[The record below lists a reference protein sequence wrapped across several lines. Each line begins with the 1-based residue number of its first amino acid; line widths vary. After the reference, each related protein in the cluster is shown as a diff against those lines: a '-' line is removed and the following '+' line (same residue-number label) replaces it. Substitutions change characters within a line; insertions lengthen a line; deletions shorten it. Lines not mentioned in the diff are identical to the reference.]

1 MLSLLLVNARRV
13 RLNESPSELF
23 VCLPEAR
30 DAYPERQGFREH
42 HSQWCRSP
50 KPLAELMELMESHA
64 NERLRAG
71 GHSEMIVEELVG
83 GRLYTGP
90 MVGCC
95 CCCKQVE
102 PARRRP

>member
-1 MLSLLLVNARRV
+1 MMEYEHIGDKDATSSFTAPNGTTTT
-13 RLNESPSELF
+13 SEVEWQF

-71 GHSEMIVEELVG
+71 GHSEMILEELVG

-90 MVGCC
+90 MVG
-95 CCCKQVE
+95 
-102 PARRRP
+102 